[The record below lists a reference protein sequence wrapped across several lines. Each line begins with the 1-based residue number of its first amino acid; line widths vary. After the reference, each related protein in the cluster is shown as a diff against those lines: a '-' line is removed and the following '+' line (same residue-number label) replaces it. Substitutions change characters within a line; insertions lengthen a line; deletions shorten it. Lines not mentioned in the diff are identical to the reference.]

1 MNELAGSVGS
11 FTTSTNFALC
21 NIMHG
26 ETESMVKATHL
37 LLYIKNAGVELGYQ
51 DIPETVLVEGDNQ
64 AAINWVYG
72 GATSNLSR
80 HFTQRI
86 MAIRDYG
93 ARGIAEYVHIPTDKN
108 VSDLGTK
115 AMGPGLFNTHA
126 RNIQGHRLLD
136 KLPIKIKGVRDISV
150 PVAEDLVEIINCL
163 AIDSGM
169 GTDFDL
175 LVLSELL
182 QMLDEEQMV
191 QEINWTVN
199 DYTLAHAYLF
209 RLEDPSAEEQP
220 LLMATTGEGTAPD
233 MSFMTR

>member
-1 MNELAGSVGS
+1 
-11 FTTSTNFALC
+11 
-21 NIMHG
+21 
-26 ETESMVKATHL
+26 
-37 LLYIKNAGVELGYQ
+37 
-51 DIPETVLVEGDNQ
+51 
-64 AAINWVYG
+64 
-72 GATSNLSR
+72 
-80 HFTQRI
+80 
-86 MAIRDYG
+86 
-93 ARGIAEYVHIPTDKN
+93 
-108 VSDLGTK
+108 
-115 AMGPGLFNTHA
+115 MGPGLFNTHA

-136 KLPIKIKGVRDISV
+136 KLPIKIKGVKDISI

-220 LLMATTGEGTAPD
+220 LLMATTEEGKAPD